1 MKKEKLTQVLVG
13 AIMVALGILVAIFGT
28 EAFDLYFGIL
38 ATAAGAV
45 LLAYAIF
52 LLTKKQKLSA
62 SIFILPCVLLTF
74 GICLLIPGGPISFGM
89 LVNVIVVLVLGLG
102 AGLIFY
108 GVYLIAKK
116 ATLNGVINLVIGAAA
131 VTLSILYLT
140 VPEFAK
146 AFWIIVGI
154 VIALYGVLEIVDA
167 FIEKTS
173 SRERA

>member
-1 MKKEKLTQVLVG
+1 MKREKLTQVLIG

-38 ATAAGAV
+38 ATVVGAV

-52 LLTKKQKLSA
+52 LITKKQKLAASA
-62 SIFILPCVLLTF
+62 FILPCVLLTV
-74 GICLLIPGGPISFGM
+74 GICLFVNVIGFGM
-89 LVNVIVVLVLGLG
+89 LVAILVVLILGLG
-102 AGLIFY
+102 AGLMFY

-116 ATLNGVINLVIGAAA
+116 ATLNGVINLVIGVAAF
-131 VTLSILYLT
+131 TLALLYLL
-140 VPEFAK
+140 VPDFRT

-167 FIEKTS
+167 FIEKK
-173 SRERA
+173 

>member
-1 MKKEKLTQVLVG
+1 MKKERLTQVLVG

-38 ATAAGAV
+38 ATAIGAV

-52 LLTKKQKLSA
+52 LISKKQVVAPSF
-62 SIFILPCVLLTF
+62 FILPAVLLTIGITLLVGTIGF
-74 GICLLIPGGPISFGM
+74 GA
-89 LVNVIVVLVLGLG
+89 LVGFLVVLILGVG
-102 AGLIFY
+102 AGLLLY

-116 ATLNGVINLVIGAAA
+116 ATINGVINVIIGAVA

-154 VIALYGVLEIVDA
+154 VIALYGILEIVDA
-167 FIEKTS
+167 FIEKK
-173 SRERA
+173 

>member
-13 AIMVALGILVAIFGT
+13 AILVALGVLVAIFGT
-28 EAFDLYFGIL
+28 EAFDLYFGII

-52 LLTKKQKLSA
+52 LLTKKQVLAPSA
-62 SIFILPCVLLTF
+62 FILPAILLTIGITLLVGTIGF
-74 GICLLIPGGPISFGM
+74 GA
-89 LVNVIVVLVLGLG
+89 LVGFIVVLILGLG
-102 AGLIFY
+102 AGLVLY
-108 GVYLIAKK
+108 GIYLIAKK
-116 ATLNGVINLVIGAAA
+116 ATLNGAINLVIGVVA

-154 VIALYGVLEIVDA
+154 VIALYGVLEIVSA
-167 FIEKTS
+167 FLEKK
-173 SRERA
+173 

>member
-1 MKKEKLTQVLVG
+1 MKNEKLTQVLVG

-28 EAFDLYFGIL
+28 QAFDLYFGVI

-62 SIFILPCVLLTF
+62 SAFILPCVLLTV
-74 GICLLIPGGPISFGM
+74 GICLFVQVIGFAM
-89 LVNVIVVLVLGLG
+89 LVAVLVVLILGLG

-108 GVYLIAKK
+108 GAYLLAKK
-116 ATLNGVINLVIGAAA
+116 ATLNGVINLVIGVAA

-140 VPEFAK
+140 VSDFAK
-146 AFWIIVGI
+146 TFWIIVGV
-154 VIALYGVLEIVDA
+154 VIAIYGVLEIIDA
-167 FIEKTS
+167 FVEKK
-173 SRERA
+173 

>member
-1 MKKEKLTQVLVG
+1 MKREKLLQVLEG
-13 AIMVALGILVAIFGT
+13 AIMVAFGILVAIFGT

-38 ATAAGAV
+38 ATAIGAV

-52 LLTKKQKLSA
+52 LISKKQVVAPSF
-62 SIFILPCVLLTF
+62 FILPAVLLTIGITLLVGTIGF
-74 GICLLIPGGPISFGM
+74 GA
-89 LVNVIVVLVLGLG
+89 LVGFLVVLILGVG
-102 AGLIFY
+102 AGLLLY

-116 ATLNGVINLVIGAAA
+116 ATINGVINVIIGAVA

-154 VIALYGVLEIVDA
+154 VIALYGILEIVDA
-167 FIEKTS
+167 FIEKK
-173 SRERA
+173 